1 MTEPQPS
8 AASPETSLTAG
19 VDPGAST
26 ASPTGESSTKSA
38 AESPSLAGAERP
50 HAKVFRALRQSP
62 TLLQTVFFGA
72 LGIGSVFAAWW
83 YVTAG
88 EATERMFPRHVLPSP
103 AETFGEFSHLWF
115 DQALT
120 RNLLVTLQRVA
131 LGFGLAVLVGIP
143 LGVLCGCFA
152 WARAFCAPLLLF
164 GRNIPIAA
172 LTGLTFFFFGVG
184 EEQKVMFIFIACV
197 AFIVSDTATA
207 VQDVA
212 GSYVDTAY
220 TLGAS
225 RWQIVL
231 KVLVPLAMPAVFN
244 ALRVLFGLAF
254 GYIML
259 AELVRSD
266 GKYGGLGNIIN
277 LAQRRGPREYI
288 FLILLIIPLVAFA
301 IDRLLY
307 WIQRELFP
315 HQYGGTGILNQ
326 LVRGIMHVAESIKF
340 LLWRIVGIEPAQAPT
355 SKSITDGRSVAS
367 TPEAK

>member
-8 AASPETSLTAG
+8 AASPEASLTAA

-26 ASPTGESSTKSA
+26 APPTEATSEPSA
-38 AESPSLAGAERP
+38 TVTEPRRATA
-50 HAKVFRALRQSP
+50 FRALRQPP
-62 TLLQTVFFGA
+62 TLLQTIFFGA

-83 YVTAG
+83 YVTYG
-88 EATERMFPRHVLPSP
+88 DATERMFPRHVLPSP

-120 RNLLVTLQRVA
+120 RNLLVTLERVA

-231 KVLVPLAMPAVFN
+231 KVLVPLSMPAVFN
-244 ALRVLFGLAF
+244 SLRVLFGLAF

-307 WIQRELFP
+307 WMQRELFP
-315 HQYGGTGILNQ
+315 HQYGGAGILNQ
-326 LVRGIMHVAESIKF
+326 LVRGIMHVAESVKF
-340 LLWRIVGIEPAQAPT
+340 LLWRMVGIKPAQAP
-355 SKSITDGRSVAS
+355 SSQAASEERSA
-367 TPEAK
+367 TPSQGDRR